1 MKALRLVL
9 ASCLLSGLA
18 FAEEEPKN
26 VLSLETS
33 WRDEAGATTTLGAW
47 KGRWYALTFVYTS
60 CAGTC
65 PLTTRKLKRL
75 EAAMVKADR
84 AVDLVVVSLDPA
96 HDKPEAIKQYRARYQ
111 LEEARRWHVLV
122 GDDAQVRTLTML
134 LNFKYTTNPESGVIL
149 HDNTVFLIAA
159 DGSVKTSMSSL
170 DQPLEDFLRV
180 IPKRPVKYGG
190 ESAGAG
196 AERALRRSAD

>member
-1 MKALRLVL
+1 MMTGPLDSARGERLTRSLLL
-9 ASCLLSGLA
+9 AVCLLGALA
-18 FAEEEPKN
+18 RADDEPKN

-33 WRDEAGATTTLGAW
+33 WHDEAGARTTLDAW

-75 EAAMVKADR
+75 DAALDKAR
-84 AVDLVVVSLDPA
+84 RPLDLVVVSLDPA
-96 HDKPEAIKQYRARYQ
+96 HDKPEAVKAYRARYQ
-111 LEEARRWHVLV
+111 LEEAKRWHVLV

-149 HDNTVFLIAA
+149 HDNTVFLIAP

-170 DQPLEDFLRV
+170 DQPFDDFLAAV
-180 IPKRPVKYGG
+180 PKK
-190 ESAGAG
+190 
-196 AERALRRSAD
+196 

>member
-1 MKALRLVL
+1 MRLLALCLSLVAGASFADDSNVL
-9 ASCLLSGLA
+9 A
-18 FAEEEPKN
+18 
-26 VLSLETS
+26 LETK
-33 WRDEAGATTTLGAW
+33 WRDEAGKKVTLEAW

-75 EAAMVKADR
+75 DAALEKAGR
-84 AVDLVVVSLDPA
+84 PLDLVVVSLDPA
-96 HDKPEAIKQYRARYQ
+96 HDSPEALVAYRKRYQ
-111 LEEARRWHVLV
+111 LEQARRWHILV

-149 HDNTVFLIAA
+149 HDNTVFLIAP

-170 DQPLEDFLRV
+170 DQPLDAFV
-180 IPKRPVKYGG
+180 ASVPK
-190 ESAGAG
+190 S
-196 AERALRRSAD
+196 

>member
-1 MKALRLVL
+1 MRTLALCLSLAAGVAFAADEPMNVL
-9 ASCLLSGLA
+9 A
-18 FAEEEPKN
+18 
-26 VLSLETS
+26 LETK
-33 WRDEAGATTTLGAW
+33 WRDESGAKVSLEAW

-75 EAAMVKADR
+75 DAALEKAGR
-84 AVDLVVVSLDPA
+84 PLDLVVVSLDPK
-96 HDKPEAIKQYRARYQ
+96 HDSPEALVAYRKRYQ
-111 LEEARRWHVLV
+111 LEQAKRWHVLV

-149 HDNTVFLIAA
+149 HDNTVFLIGP

-170 DQPLEDFLRV
+170 DQPLDEFV
-180 IPKRPVKYGG
+180 SSVPK
-190 ESAGAG
+190 S
-196 AERALRRSAD
+196 